1 MSDSA
6 LAVEN
11 VKVTYGVGRSTVC
24 ALNQVSLAFQPN
36 RLTLVLGPSGC
47 GKTTLLSVLGCLL
60 TPESGK
66 AYIGGQIVTGLSEK
80 ARGEIRRR
88 QIGYV
93 FQAFRLFRAL
103 SAFENV
109 LIALEVGGKRGHAAR
124 NTAREAL
131 ERVGLAD
138 KATLKPDELSGGEK
152 QRVAIARAIV
162 NNPPIILADEPT
174 ASLDSAA
181 GNQIAE
187 MLFKMA
193 VEDNRLV
200 VVVSHDPRWR
210 ALSHR
215 NVVMRDGQVIE
226 DQEAQS

>member
-1 MSDSA
+1 MLGSA

-11 VKVTYGVGRSTVC
+11 INVTYGLGRSTVC
-24 ALNQVSLAFQPN
+24 ALNQVSLSFQPS

-60 TPESGK
+60 TPQSGK
-66 AYIGGQIVTGLSEK
+66 SYISGQLVTGLSET
-80 ARGEIRRR
+80 ARGDIRRR

-93 FQAFRLFRAL
+93 FQAFRLFRSL
-103 SAFENV
+103 SALENV
-109 LIALEVGGKRGHAAR
+109 MLPLEVAGNRRRHARDLAR
-124 NTAREAL
+124 QVLAD
-131 ERVGLAD
+131 VGLAD
-138 KATLKPDELSGGEK
+138 KERLKPDELSGGEK

-181 GNQIAE
+181 GDQIAE
-187 MLFKMA
+187 TLFAMA
-193 VEDNRLV
+193 EKDNRLV

-210 ALSHR
+210 ALCHR
-215 NVVMRDGQVIE
+215 TVVMRDGQVIE
-226 DQEAQS
+226 DQESLC

>member
-1 MSDSA
+1 VFGTA

-11 VKVTYGVGRSTVC
+11 INVTYGLGHSTVC
-24 ALNQVSLAFQPN
+24 ALNQVSLSFQPS

-60 TPESGK
+60 TPQSGK
-66 AYIGGQIVTGLSEK
+66 SYISGQLVTGLSET
-80 ARGEIRRR
+80 ARGDIRRR

-93 FQAFRLFRAL
+93 FQAFRLFRSL
-103 SAFENV
+103 SALENV
-109 LIALEVGGKRGHAAR
+109 MLPLEVAGQRGRHVRELAR
-124 NTAREAL
+124 QVLAD
-131 ERVGLAD
+131 VGLAD
-138 KATLKPDELSGGEK
+138 KERLKPDELSGGEK

-181 GNQIAE
+181 GDQIAE
-187 MLFKMA
+187 TLFAMA
-193 VEDNRLV
+193 EKDNRLV

-210 ALSHR
+210 ALCHR
-215 NVVMRDGQVIE
+215 TVVMRDGQVIE
-226 DQEAQS
+226 DQESLC